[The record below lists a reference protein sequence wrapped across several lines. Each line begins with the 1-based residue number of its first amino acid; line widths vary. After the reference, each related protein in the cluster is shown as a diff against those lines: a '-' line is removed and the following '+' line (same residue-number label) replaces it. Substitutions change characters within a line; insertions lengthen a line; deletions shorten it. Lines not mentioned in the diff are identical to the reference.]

1 MASQNRILYSCFLVG
16 RLITRL
22 GRGRFYGRNLLDQLV
37 IVGPGS
43 FRSVI
48 AINFCAG
55 LVFTLQSARELQR
68 YGAIQGV
75 GGAFAIA
82 FCRELAPILT
92 AGVMAGQIGSAFA
105 AELASMGISE
115 QLDALRMMRVDPIDY
130 LVVPRLLA
138 CGIMVPVLTLFSLF
152 VGVMGGLA
160 IATLLY
166 NQDAGLF
173 LGSVQL
179 ALSPGDLIALLGKA
193 IVFGGLIALIGC
205 SWGLTADGGAQGVG
219 QAATTAVVSC
229 WVAIFVADLLLSFLI
244 YGGLGG

>member
-1 MASQNRILYSCFLVG
+1 MAANRVIYSCLLVG
-16 RLITRL
+16 RLLTRFW
-22 GRGRFYGRNLLDQLV
+22 RGRFYGRNLVDQLI

-43 FRSVI
+43 FQAVI

-105 AELASMGISE
+105 AELASMRISE

-130 LVVPRLLA
+130 LVTPRLLA
-138 CGIMVPVLTLFSLF
+138 CGIMLPILTLFALF
-152 VGVMGGLA
+152 VGLAGGLA
-160 IATLLY
+160 IVMGLY
-166 NQDAGLF
+166 NQDPNLF

-179 ALSPGDLIALLGKA
+179 ALQPGDLAHLLLKA
-193 IVFGGLIALIGC
+193 CCFGTLIALIGC

-219 QAATTAVVSC
+219 QAATAAVVSC
-229 WVAIFVADLLLSFLI
+229 WVAIFVADLVLSLLF
-244 YGGLGG
+244 YGRLAI

>member
-1 MASQNRILYSCFLVG
+1 MASQNRVLFTCFLVG

-22 GRGRFYGRNLLDQLV
+22 WRGRFYGRNLLDQLV

-43 FRSVI
+43 FQSVI

-92 AGVMAGQIGSAFA
+92 AGIMAGQIGSAFA

-115 QLDALRMMRVDPIDY
+115 QLDALQLMRVDPIDY

-138 CGIMVPVLTLFSLF
+138 CAIMLPILTLFSLL
-152 VGVMGGLA
+152 VGILGGLA

-173 LGSVQL
+173 LNSVQL
-179 ALSPGDLIALLGKA
+179 ALSPSDVVSLLLKSLI
-193 IVFGGLIALIGC
+193 FGCLIALIGC
-205 SWGLTADGGAQGVG
+205 GWGLTATGGAQGVG
-219 QAATTAVVSC
+219 TAATTAVVSC
-229 WVAIFVADLLLSFLI
+229 WIGIFVANLLLSLLV
-244 YGGLGG
+244 YGRLAL